1 MQGKSEDKTAAP
13 LHDDETPID
22 GTPSVRNERLLNAAE
37 VLLKKALIKSAL
49 GAVGPEKPGTTNP
62 MNRHPVHKLFE
73 DSREVCPYPDHVVE
87 VPAQIQGTSFFPGGT
102 GLWWGDAPSI
112 PALPVGKVMILGH
125 DFHSEAGYKW
135 ACAHQKENLE
145 ATTWLH
151 LRELLGLVPIR
162 LDECFFTNIYMGLRE
177 GTATTGRFP
186 GAADSGF
193 VDRCRNFFLRQV
205 AMQQPRLILAL
216 GAYVP
221 QFLAPR
227 SRQLSAWTLPSSFSK
242 RDETKTSIREEVIFD
257 GVAIAPCVIASIVH
271 PCMRNSNV
279 HRRRW
284 HSRDLHGKEA
294 ELELVRHA
302 VNLAGMKGAA

>member
-1 MQGKSEDKTAAP
+1 MRSKATEKEVEFPHVREQ
-13 LHDDETPID
+13 LID
-22 GTPSVRNERLLNAAE
+22 QTCDALDERLVSAVKAA
-37 VLLKKALIKSAL
+37 LKKTLAKGALDVVESKQ
-49 GAVGPEKPGTTNP
+49 P
-62 MNRHPVHKLFE
+62 MDQHPVHKLFE
-73 DSREVCPYPDHVVE
+73 DSRGVCPYPLGVVK

-102 GLWWGDAPSI
+102 GLWWDGAQVI
-112 PALPVGKVMILGH
+112 PALPVGKVMVLGH
-125 DFHSEAGYKW
+125 DFHSESGYEW
-135 ACAHQKENLE
+135 ACAHQEENLN

-151 LRELLGLVPIR
+151 LRQLLKRVPIR

-186 GAADSGF
+186 GASDSEF
-193 VDRCRNFFLRQV
+193 VGRCRKFFLRQV

-221 QFLAPR
+221 QFLAPL
-227 SRQLSAWTLPSSFSK
+227 SPQLAAWTLPSSFPK
-242 RDETKTSIREEVIFD
+242 RDKDKTSIREEVIFD
-257 GVAIAPCVIASIVH
+257 GVDVASCVIASIVH